1 MLAKVLPL
9 SLDGPAYRWLR
20 FLGPF
25 ATLDAFKVAL
35 RREFQAVGYSVELRK
50 ELDERYQ
57 GPDEPLTS
65 FIQAI
70 NCYYMRLEPNASDD
84 VKVAKIISLMHPEYR
99 FYVMNRTFR
108 TMRELASAAHVIQ
121 EQIKHTRDYKLP
133 RESEQS
139 LEPSCA
145 WVPARS
151 LKSSGIESHLTTPGQ
166 PTEADLKLKFPA
178 IDPFRY
184 FHNSGTSRAS
194 RDRSRERPREN
205 SGNTAGNRFRSSS
218 RESTHRS
225 PSPGPRGRPQPSRS
239 PSPKRPVDMSTITCY
254 KCKETGHYKSNCPS
268 LKGNGQ

>member
-9 SLDGPAYRWLR
+9 SLDGPAYRWLK

-25 ATLDAFKVAL
+25 GSLDAFKIAI

-70 NCYYMRLEPNASDD
+70 NCYYMRLEPTATDD
-84 VKVAKIISLMHPEYR
+84 TKVAKIISLMHPEYR

-133 RESEQS
+133 RESDQS

-151 LKSSGIESHLTTPGQ
+151 LKATGIESHLTTPGQ

-178 IDPFRY
+178 VDPFRY
-184 FHNSGTSRAS
+184 FHNSGSNHAS
-194 RDRSRERPREN
+194 RDRSRDRSRDHSRN
-205 SGNTAGNRFRSSS
+205 ASGNPIRSSS
-218 RESTHRS
+218 RESNHRS

-254 KCKETGHYKSNCPS
+254 KCNKTGHYKSQCPS